1 METQLSTMHVLRIC
15 WDDEI
20 DRLLIYNHKSQ
31 PNEGNAWNY
40 TLAATTLNPKALLET
55 LKPYTL
61 ITPQHIEVAQ
71 SNPKARRGL
80 HLLPTARDAE
90 ELHSLKRLAAAPG
103 RDRGHL
109 VVRPFRLRL
118 CACFEAEGFQ
128 ALRFRLGVQFVQVIR
143 LKGLKPENPKQ
154 LNPLPPS
161 TLTLH
166 PKPKP

>member
-1 METQLSTMHVLRIC
+1 MHVLRIC

-71 SNPKARRGL
+71 SNPEGPKGS
-80 HLLPTARDAE
+80 P
-90 ELHSLKRLAAAPG
+90 LAPYG
-103 RDRGHL
+103 PR
-109 VVRPFRLRL
+109 
-118 CACFEAEGFQ
+118 C
-128 ALRFRLGVQFVQVIR
+128 
-143 LKGLKPENPKQ
+143 
-154 LNPLPPS
+154 
-161 TLTLH
+161 
-166 PKPKP
+166 